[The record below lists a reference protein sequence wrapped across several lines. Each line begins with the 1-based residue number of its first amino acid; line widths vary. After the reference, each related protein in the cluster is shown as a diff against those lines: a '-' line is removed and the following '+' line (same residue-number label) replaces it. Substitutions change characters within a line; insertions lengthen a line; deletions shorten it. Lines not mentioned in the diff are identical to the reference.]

1 MNTRSIRF
9 RLTVWY
15 AGLLAALLAL
25 FGVSVY
31 FGLARYLEWSLK
43 DSLAKQAQQIAL
55 SHLADVGITG
65 EDYVIG
71 EIREHYAPEIN
82 SRFVRVTRSDGSLM
96 YVSGVPQDGSFDPTG
111 LLPPVGINEAGT
123 REVHLP
129 QGDGELLLYTMPFI
143 ARDGSRFLV
152 ETGAPYDAIESVLH
166 GLLLTLVLGLPVI
179 VALSIGGGYFVMRR
193 ALKPVDALTESAERI
208 TSRNLNE
215 RLPIVATGDELE
227 RLSVSLNSMVARL
240 DAAFT
245 HIRRFSADASHELRT
260 PLTVLRGELEAVAQE
275 PHLTAEMREMIG
287 SALEETERL
296 AKIVESLLVISRLD
310 AGEARMERARFDL
323 AELMAAT
330 IEQLRLLAED
340 KDITLVSDA
349 QGTVEVEGDRA
360 RLKQVVVNL
369 VDNAIKYTPAGGRVE
384 VRVTRED
391 DHALLEVN
399 DTGVGVPAEA
409 LPHIFERFY
418 RVDKAR
424 SRAVGGTGLG
434 LAIVKSICTAH
445 GGRVKVESTEN
456 KGSRFQVQ
464 LPAPSAASR
473 LAQAQTNSPQIGY
486 ANAAR
491 ESAHAATTKNTKQC
505 AAVTGEEL

>member
-15 AGLLAALLAL
+15 AGLLTALLAL

-43 DSLAKQAQQIAL
+43 DSLAKQAQQIAV
-55 SHLADVGITG
+55 SHLADVGLTG

-82 SRFVRVTRSDGSLM
+82 SRFVRVTRADGNLM

-111 LLPPVGINEAGT
+111 LPVPTMPSEARA

-129 QGDGELLLYTMPFI
+129 QGDGEVLLFTMPFT
-143 ARDGSRFLV
+143 ARDGNRFIV
-152 ETGAPYDAIESVLH
+152 ETGAPFDQIESVLH
-166 GLLLTLVLGLPVI
+166 GLLLTLGLGLPVI
-179 VALSIGGGYFVMRR
+179 VAFSIGGGYFVMRR
-193 ALKPVDALTESAERI
+193 ALKPVDALTESAELI

-215 RLPIVATGDELE
+215 RLPIVPTGDELE
-227 RLSVSLNSMVARL
+227 RLSIALNSMVARL

-260 PLTVLRGELEAVAQE
+260 PLTVLRGELEGIAQD
-275 PHLTAEMREMIG
+275 PQLTGEMREMIG

-310 AGEARMERARFDL
+310 AGEARMERTRLDF
-323 AELMAAT
+323 AELTEAT
-330 IEQLRLLAED
+330 VEQLRLLAED
-340 KDITLVSDA
+340 KSISLVSDMPEP
-349 QGTVEVEGDRA
+349 VEVEGDRA

-391 DHALLEVN
+391 GHAQLEVK
-399 DTGVGVPAEA
+399 DTGVGIPAEA

-434 LAIVKSICTAH
+434 LAIVKSICAAH
-445 GGRVKVESTEN
+445 GGQVNVESTEN
-456 KGSRFQVQ
+456 KGSRFAVQ
-464 LPAPSAASR
+464 LPASSYVNTAQETSEAAITRTAKQSAAD
-473 LAQAQTNSPQIGY
+473 
-486 ANAAR
+486 
-491 ESAHAATTKNTKQC
+491 
-505 AAVTGEEL
+505 

>member
-1 MNTRSIRF
+1 MNTRSLRF

-31 FGLARYLEWSLK
+31 FGLARYLEWSLR
-43 DSLAKQAQQIAL
+43 DSLTKQAQQIAV
-55 SHLADVGITG
+55 SHLADIGLTG

-111 LLPPVGINEAGT
+111 LPVPTMPSEVST

-129 QGDGELLLYTMPFI
+129 QGDGEVLLYTMPFT
-143 ARDGSRFLV
+143 ARDGSRFIV
-152 ETGAPYDAIESVLH
+152 EIGAPFDQIESVLH
-166 GLLLTLVLGLPVI
+166 GLLLTLGLGLPVI

-193 ALKPVDALTESAERI
+193 ALEPVDALTQSAERI

-215 RLPIVATGDELE
+215 RLPIVPTGDELE

-323 AELMAAT
+323 AELTAT
-330 IEQLRLLAED
+330 TVEQLQLLAED
-340 KDITLVSDA
+340 KNITLVSDT
-349 QGTVEVEGDRA
+349 QETVEIEGDRA

-369 VDNAIKYTPAGGRVE
+369 IDNAIKYTPAGGRVE
-384 VRVTRED
+384 ARVLHED
-391 DHALLEVN
+391 GHALLEVN
-399 DTGVGVPAEA
+399 DTGVGIPAEA

-424 SRAVGGTGLG
+424 TRAVGGTGLG

-445 GGRVKVESTEN
+445 GGQVKVESTEN
-456 KGSRFQVQ
+456 RGSRFTVQ
-464 LPAPSAASR
+464 LPASGAVSR
-473 LAQAQTNSPQIGY
+473 LAQAQRDSPPTGY
-486 ANAAR
+486 ANAAQ
-491 ESAHAATTKNTKQC
+491 ETVEAATTKTAN
-505 AAVTGEEL
+505 